1 MQLVRSTNQRRSIRG
16 MVDLSGTPLN
26 KVVRGTV
33 KRMSQNNGPYIL
45 KSDMEAGREAKGEYL
60 GVLWGHG

>member
-1 MQLVRSTNQRRSIRG
+1 
-16 MVDLSGTPLN
+16 MVVLEAI
-26 KVVRGTV
+26 
-33 KRMSQNNGPYIL
+33 PYL